1 MHLRS
6 LVLLSLLVAPLST
19 RAATYASPPIR
30 LTQVSSVRLAPEVF
44 RLGNKLRVRNLSS
57 GVSVVVEVDP
67 REPYLPA
74 GILSRVVTSS
84 DQDWLPEFSVLSG
97 EGSGVDPNEPDLPP
111 ALRVRAN
118 TIEGGQQARSK
129 ATLRNWRVLGY
140 RVLKS
145 PTGLMFLEVSDGLK
159 TVFVTPE
166 QAARRI
172 EIREKNALSKLFD
185 LAWRSLTIQRYDLG
199 LDAFQRIFRRQQMM
213 NEKQL
218 AQAHLGMALSKY
230 HLEGCSK
237 PLAQHLVEADKD
249 PANQDDVS
257 YYRALCAMNDENYDE
272 AGVLFK
278 RLVDKQ
284 HQNYLEASSFYLG
297 VIAETDERYDDAEAA
312 YLDTIDFASD
322 STLVGIAKARLDN
335 VRQVKAINSLET
347 KWISGGVSASAAYD
361 TNVIALPEELTPA
374 SYGLSEQ
381 KALLSTDL
389 AFLSLTPPW
398 SRRFSHKIN
407 YTFLMNNHFDKEISS
422 IYDSNVHDLGTQV
435 GFRSDPDVKHGLSYS
450 WSSISLGE
458 LGKSTESLRTHTSSY
473 SLKFLRGAN
482 PEQPDSELE
491 WGYRFT
497 AIRPTIAAL
506 TERNNLEANGHLIS
520 VKYLQRRNSPHVYGP
535 VFSAEWR
542 ESKGAENSLWDLHVG
557 ASWDY
562 YFGNPQSPWY
572 ITQVGGFNYKPYFDT
587 LDNRHD
593 YTLGYTGSIGKTWG
607 SSLDT
612 RLQFSG
618 TFNFSTLKNVYQYKQ
633 GSVSLLV
640 TAFF

>member
-1 MHLRS
+1 MLFRG
-6 LVLLSLLVAPLST
+6 LGLLILIVAPLSA
-19 RAATYASPPIR
+19 RAATYASPPVR
-30 LTQVSSVRLAPEVF
+30 LSQVSSVRLAPEVF

-74 GILSRVVTSS
+74 GILSRVVTSP

-97 EGSGVDPNEPDLPP
+97 QGTGFDPNAPDLPP

-118 TIEGGQQARSK
+118 TLEGGKQARTSN
-129 ATLRNWRVLGY
+129 TLRNWRVLGY

-145 PTGLMFLEVSDGLK
+145 PSGLMYLEVSDGLK

-199 LDAFQRIFRRQQMM
+199 LDAFERIFARKQMM
-213 NEKQL
+213 NEKQQ
-218 AQAHLGMALSKY
+218 AQAHLGLALSKY

-237 PLAQHLVEADKD
+237 PLAVHLVEADKD

-257 YYRALCAMNDENYDE
+257 YYRALCAMNDEKYDE
-272 AGVLFK
+272 AEVLFK
-278 RLVDKQ
+278 RLVEKQ
-284 HQNYLEASSFYLG
+284 HQNYSEASSFYLG
-297 VIAETDERYDDAEAA
+297 VIAETDERFDDAEAA

-322 STLVGIAKARLDN
+322 STLVGIAKSRLEN
-335 VRQVKAINSLET
+335 VRSIKAMNSLET
-347 KWISGGVSASAAYD
+347 KWISGGVSASATYD
-361 TNVIALPEELTPA
+361 TNVIALSEELTPA
-374 SYGLSEQ
+374 SYGLTNQ
-381 KALLSTDL
+381 KALLTTDL
-389 AFLSLTPPW
+389 AFLSLAPPW
-398 SRRFSHKIN
+398 SRRFSHKLN
-407 YTFLMNNHFDKEISS
+407 YTFLMNKHFDDEISE

-435 GFRSDPDVKHGLSYS
+435 GFRSDPDVKHALSYS

-458 LGKSTESLRTHTSSY
+458 LGKSTESLRTQSASY

-497 AIRPTIAAL
+497 AIRPTIPPVTA
-506 TERNNLEANGHLIS
+506 RNDLEANGHLIS

-535 VFSAEWR
+535 DFSAEWR
-542 ESKGAENSLWDLHVG
+542 ESKGPENSLWDVHAGVN
-557 ASWDY
+557 WDY

-572 ITQVGGFNYKPYFDT
+572 ITQVGGLNYKPYFDS

-593 YTLGYTGSIGKTWG
+593 YTASYTGSIGKTWG

-618 TFNFSTLKNVYQYKQ
+618 TFNFSTLKNIYQYKQ

>member
-1 MHLRS
+1 MLFRG
-6 LVLLSLLVAPLST
+6 LGLLILIVAPLSA
-19 RAATYASPPIR
+19 RAATYASPPVR
-30 LTQVSSVRLAPEVF
+30 LSQVSSVRLAPEVF

-74 GILSRVVTSS
+74 GILSRVVTSP

-97 EGSGVDPNEPDLPP
+97 QGTGFDPNAPDLPP

-118 TIEGGQQARSK
+118 ALEGGKQARTSN
-129 ATLRNWRVLGY
+129 TLRNWRVLGY

-145 PTGLMFLEVSDGLK
+145 PSGLMYLEVSDGLK

-185 LAWRSLTIQRYDLG
+185 LAWRSLTIQRYDIG
-199 LDAFQRIFRRQQMM
+199 LDAFERVFRRKQMM

-218 AQAHLGMALSKY
+218 AQAHLGLALSKY

-237 PLAQHLVEADKD
+237 PLAVHLVEADKD

-257 YYRALCAMNDENYDE
+257 YYRALCAMNDEKYDE
-272 AGVLFK
+272 AEVLFK
-278 RLVDKQ
+278 RLVEKQ
-284 HQNYLEASSFYLG
+284 HQNYSEASSFYLG
-297 VIAETDERYDDAEAA
+297 VIAETDERFDDAEAA

-322 STLVGIAKARLDN
+322 STLVGIAKSRLEN
-335 VRQVKAINSLET
+335 VRSIKAMNSLET
-347 KWISGGVSASAAYD
+347 KWISGGVSASATYD
-361 TNVIALPEELTPA
+361 TNVIALSEELTPA
-374 SYGLSEQ
+374 SYGLSNQ
-381 KALLSTDL
+381 KALLTTDL
-389 AFLSLTPPW
+389 AFLSLAPPW
-398 SRRFSHKIN
+398 SRRFSHKLN
-407 YTFLMNNHFDKEISS
+407 YTFLMNKHFDDEISE

-458 LGKSTESLRTHTSSY
+458 LGKSTESLRTQSASY

-497 AIRPTIAAL
+497 AIRPTIPPVTA
-506 TERNNLEANGHLIS
+506 RNDLEANGHLVS

-535 VFSAEWR
+535 DFSAEWR
-542 ESKGAENSLWDLHVG
+542 EAKGPENSLWDVHAGVN
-557 ASWDY
+557 WDY

-572 ITQVGGFNYKPYFDT
+572 ITQVGGLNYKPYFDS

-593 YTLGYTGSIGKTWG
+593 YTASYTGSIGKTWG